1 MRDMKNYLNLVWGGL
16 LGTVGVSCTEATPT
30 KSEKPNFV
38 FIYMDDMGYSDV
50 SCYGETRWTTP
61 NIDALAAE
69 GIKFT
74 DCYAASP
81 ISSPSRAGFLTG
93 RYPARM
99 GIQGVFYPDSYTG
112 MAPEEVTMAEVLKVQ
127 GYATA
132 CIGKWHLGSREKYLP
147 LQQGFDEY
155 FGIPYSNDM
164 SAQVYLR
171 RSFILI
177 STM

>member
-112 MAPEEVTMAEVLKVQ
+112 DGTGGSDYGRSSQSAGVCNCLYWEVAF
-127 GYATA
+127 
-132 CIGKWHLGSREKYLP
+132 GKP
-147 LQQGFDEY
+147 
-155 FGIPYSNDM
+155 
-164 SAQVYLR
+164 
-171 RSFILI
+171 
-177 STM
+177 

>member
-81 ISSPSRAGFLTG
+81 I
-93 RYPARM
+93 
-99 GIQGVFYPDSYTG
+99 
-112 MAPEEVTMAEVLKVQ
+112 
-127 GYATA
+127 
-132 CIGKWHLGSREKYLP
+132 
-147 LQQGFDEY
+147 
-155 FGIPYSNDM
+155 
-164 SAQVYLR
+164 
-171 RSFILI
+171 
-177 STM
+177 

>member
-132 CIGKWHLGSREKYLP
+132 CIGKWHLGSRENICL
-147 LQQGFDEY
+147 
-155 FGIPYSNDM
+155 YSK
-164 SAQVYLR
+164 V
-171 RSFILI
+171 
-177 STM
+177 STNTLAYRTVMT